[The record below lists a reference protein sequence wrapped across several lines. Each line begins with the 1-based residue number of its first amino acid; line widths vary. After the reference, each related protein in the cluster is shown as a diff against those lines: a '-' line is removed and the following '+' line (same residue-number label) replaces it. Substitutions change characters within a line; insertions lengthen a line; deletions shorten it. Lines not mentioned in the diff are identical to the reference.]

1 MLSERSES
9 SGPSAGKAAYAF
21 KASAFSSHSLLVNA
35 LPPQGAG
42 RRILDVGCAGGY
54 LSAIFAARGYR
65 VVGLE
70 RPGGAGGHFPVAVKL
85 VEADLEQGLP
95 RFEECFHYVVCAD
108 ILEHLRDPAKLL
120 REAWAVLEPDGRLV
134 ASLPNSG
141 HLYFRLNVLLG
152 RFPQDDKGL
161 FDRTHVHFYM
171 WQGWVDLLRSGGFRV
186 ESVEPAGTP
195 VGLALPALDGS
206 WIVNLLERISY
217 SLARVWKTLF
227 AYQFIVVARPEA
239 LS

>member
-9 SGPSAGKAAYAF
+9 PYAF
-21 KASAFSSHSLLVNA
+21 KASAYSSHSLLVNA
-35 LPPQGAG
+35 LPSAG
-42 RRILDVGCAGGY
+42 SGRTVLDVGCAAGY
-54 LSAIFAARGYR
+54 LSSILAERGYR
-65 VVGLE
+65 VVGVE
-70 RPGGAGGHFPVAVKL
+70 RAGGAGDHFPPSVRL
-85 VEADLEQGLP
+85 IEADLDQGLP
-95 RFEECFHYVVCAD
+95 RLEDDFHYVICAD

-141 HLYFRLNVLLG
+141 HLYFRLNILFG
-152 RFPQDDKGL
+152 RFPHEDKGL
-161 FDRTHVHFYM
+161 FDRTHLRFFM
-171 WQGWVDLLRSGGFRV
+171 WKGWVDLLRAGGFRI
-186 ESVEPAGTP
+186 ESVQASGTP
-195 VGLALPALDGS
+195 IGLALPAFEGT

-217 SLARVWKTLF
+217 ALAQAWKSLF